1 MNASAG
7 SIGITD
13 YSTRMIGTPAL
24 PKADCQQ
31 CDAVCCRLVVM
42 VEPEDRIAAHLTTL
56 IAGDLL
62 VMAKEE
68 DGWCVALDGERMCC
82 SIYAARPDTC
92 RRFHMGGPYCE
103 AVREDYARAGVRGIP
118 LQLLGDH
125 R

>member
-1 MNASAG
+1 MSAA
-7 SIGITD
+7 
-13 YSTRMIGTPAL
+13 PVL
-24 PKADCQQ
+24 PKADCRQ
-31 CDAVCCRLVVM
+31 CDAVCCRLIVM
-42 VEPEDRIAAHLTTL
+42 VEPEDRIAAHLTTI
-56 IAGDLL
+56 IAGGLL
-62 VMAKEE
+62 VMAKNE
-68 DGWCVALDGERMCC
+68 DGWCVALDSERMCC